1 MWLWH
6 WSFELKHSIKYLMPG
21 STVLHLAILFYP
33 FFLLKINP
41 NPTKTY
47 LMLVFFM
54 IYLTR
59 TTNLSDLKTVFRS
72 IFFQIWP
79 RIKFLNFLAGLDC
92 SYLPAQNVFWQ
103 VQENQYPIVNP
114 IQSSF
119 YRKEHSQSV
128 SVGVSPNKGRTPPVI
143 KVNVSEPLRWRIKD
157 DQVFWDRRQLHCGF
171 TSPTVRSWI
180 TTSSAV
186 NTFLLWTTRESAA
199 KSDNKRPWFCNFL
212 TRLLSISKQLT
223 MFQRETTSDKS
234 IVLWGPLCFRWGLL
248 RKLTK
253 ETLGLCF

>member
-1 MWLWH
+1 
-6 WSFELKHSIKYLMPG
+6 MPG
-21 STVLHLAILFYP
+21 STLLHLAILFYP

-41 NPTKTY
+41 SCMKFHKDIFDVN
-47 LMLVFFM
+47 FFVM

-143 KVNVSEPLRWRIKD
+143 KVNVSEPLR
-157 DQVFWDRRQLHCGF
+157 
-171 TSPTVRSWI
+171 
-180 TTSSAV
+180 
-186 NTFLLWTTRESAA
+186 
-199 KSDNKRPWFCNFL
+199 
-212 TRLLSISKQLT
+212 
-223 MFQRETTSDKS
+223 
-234 IVLWGPLCFRWGLL
+234 
-248 RKLTK
+248 
-253 ETLGLCF
+253 

>member
-1 MWLWH
+1 
-6 WSFELKHSIKYLMPG
+6 
-21 STVLHLAILFYP
+21 
-33 FFLLKINP
+33 
-41 NPTKTY
+41 
-47 LMLVFFM
+47 M
-54 IYLTR
+54 IYTTR
-59 TTNLSDLKTVFRS
+59 TTNLNDLKTVFRS
-72 IFFQIWP
+72 NFFQIWP
-79 RIKFLNFLAGLDC
+79 RNKLLNFLAGLDC
-92 SYLPAQNVFWQ
+92 SYLPAQNMFWQ

-128 SVGVSPNKGRTPPVI
+128 SVGVSPNKGRTPSVFKI
-143 KVNVSEPLRWRIKD
+143 NVSEPFRWRIKD

-186 NTFLLWTTRESAA
+186 NIFLLWATRESAA

-223 MFQRETTSDKS
+223 MFQRETKSDKS
-234 IVLWGPLCFRWGLL
+234 IVLWGRLCFRWDLL
-248 RKLTK
+248 RKLMK
-253 ETLGLCF
+253 ETLGPCF